1 MRGSLKSRLA
11 AALLRWFPFRKP
23 KAETRHVRREVWSH
37 STQRMGVRFT
47 ERIREMFRRRWLKV
61 VRGENTQER
70 DA

>member
-1 MRGSLKSRLA
+1 MRGSLKSRLTI
-11 AALLRWFPFRKP
+11 ALLRWFPFRKP
-23 KAETRHVRREVWSH
+23 KAKLRHVRREVWSH